1 MLFTTFT
8 IELRSSTDVVV
19 RGRTSVVFPRQWRSA
34 VSDPLVVAPLTRL
47 IDQPR
52 VDRYAEA
59 AHDPNPIHRDTPQ
72 AAASQFG
79 RPIAHGMLVLAL
91 VSEAM
96 AAAFGERWAAGGSL
110 RIRFR
115 APALPPITVT
125 ARAEAAL
132 GRRRRRHLRRRV
144 RRRRWRD
151 AALRDRLGAVR
162 VVFTR
167 EG

>member
-1 MLFTTFT
+1 M
-8 IELRSSTDVVV
+8 
-19 RGRTSVVFPRQWRSA
+19 
-34 VSDPLVVAPLTRL
+34 SDPLVVAPLTRL

-125 ARAEAAL
+125 ARAELRSAADGVATYDVACEDGDGETL
-132 GRRRRRHLRRRV
+132 LSGT
-144 RRRRWRD
+144 
-151 AALRDRLGAVR
+151 ASAPYG
-162 VVFTR
+162 
-167 EG
+167 